1 MKTFF
6 ITAQFNSRQQ
16 RKYVATV
23 NDIDK
28 GGFVD
33 ADAER
38 FGFQSRNDAE
48 QAKNWLI
55 DYAFNK
61 ACDVYEDYERYHTRD
76 DIASKFEIEEMDT
89 DDL

>member
-1 MKTFF
+1 MKMFF
-6 ITAQFNSRQQ
+6 ITVQFNSRQQ

-33 ADAER
+33 ADPYK
-38 FGFQSRNDAE
+38 FGFQTLEEAE

-55 DYAFNK
+55 DYTFNK
-61 ACDVYEDYERYHTRD
+61 ACHDHEDYERYHTRD
-76 DIASKFEIEEMDT
+76 DIASMFEIEDMNNDE
-89 DDL
+89 